1 MWPAREA
8 NRVRPLSHPGAD
20 FGGDDH
26 VLALDAEVTQR
37 LPDLNFGLAFGIDV
51 GCVDEIDARFE
62 RAGDE
67 LGGGGLIERADGA
80 PEPAAAMKRHRPEA
94 DLGDVLAGAAE
105 RSIAHEG
112 QSPLWKSPQDG
123 PCEHGVGGRSS
134 QARGHQPR
142 NSRFREERRASRPA
156 VLRRGEASLRRP
168 PLRPAAP
175 WRPSSS
181 PRRPTSSPS
190 WGRRPS
196 GGGPDDGCEYG
207 RRLRTHAACYAK

>member
-1 MWPAREA
+1 MLVGDAERLHDLPGGEVGAADRSHEAAAHAVVERPQRLFERRDGVEAVDLVEVDVIEAEPFQAGGDLIHDVAAREA
-8 NRVRPLSHPGAD
+8 DRVRPLSHPGAH

-26 VLALDAEVTQR
+26 VLALDAEVAQR

-105 RSIAHEG
+105 RTIAHEDLI
-112 QSPLWKSPQDG
+112 PVWRAP
-123 PCEHGVGGRSS
+123 HGSG
-134 QARGHQPR
+134 
-142 NSRFREERRASRPA
+142 
-156 VLRRGEASLRRP
+156 ASLR
-168 PLRPAAP
+168 
-175 WRPSSS
+175 
-181 PRRPTSSPS
+181 
-190 WGRRPS
+190 
-196 GGGPDDGCEYG
+196 
-207 RRLRTHAACYAK
+207 